1 MLAPADLTIP
11 EPGSTTARDV
21 LSRAI
26 RRALDDLRHLPEAH
40 AASEAGRAEYRAF
53 RRVLARLLREDA
65 GAVAS
70 LLRHPTV
77 AVFVRCLR
85 DRDPGEETD
94 RWLGELVASALLEL
108 AAGGALPEDV
118 RVTRL
123 PAELLCL
130 PTRLRLRVPAGTR
143 AATFRAGSVTLHG
156 EGGDR
161 QVALDGDAPELDRPY
176 HEIEGGVVL
185 ARADNNPLS
194 MLEAH
199 PDKLGNAIDLGGKSA
214 EDWVAALREA
224 FGLIEAHLPDLHREL
239 LLYIQQIVP
248 VGFDEQAHL
257 SASYLEDIGTIY
269 LTLHPQPMTMAE
281 AVIHELSHNKLNA
294 LLELE
299 PLLDNAFSP
308 LYRSPVR
315 PDPRPLHGVLLA
327 VHAFLPVA
335 RLYERMT
342 EAGHPWARSPDFQR
356 RRREVEAKNREGAG
370 VLLEH
375 GQPTPAGRAVLDEIA
390 RWDAHFQ
397 GRGG

>member
-40 AASEAGRAEYRAF
+40 AGSPQARAEYRDF
-53 RRVLARLLREDA
+53 RRVVARLLREDA

-85 DRDPGEETD
+85 DRDPSAETD
-94 RWLGELVASALLEL
+94 GWLGQLVASALFEL
-108 AAGGALPEDV
+108 AAGGALPEAV

-123 PAELLCL
+123 PAELICL
-130 PTRLRLRVPAGTR
+130 PARLRLRVPEGTG
-143 AATFRAGSVTLHG
+143 AATFRAGAVTLHG
-156 EGGDR
+156 AHGDR
-161 QVALDGDAPELDRPY
+161 EVSLDGEGPELDRPY
-176 HEIEGGVVL
+176 HPIEGGLVL
-185 ARADNNPLS
+185 ALADNNPLA

-199 PDKLGNAIDLGGKSA
+199 PDKLGNAIDLGGKTA
-214 EDWVAALREA
+214 DEWVAALREA
-224 FGLIEAHLPDLHREL
+224 LGLIEEHVPDLHREL
-239 LLYIQQIVP
+239 LLYVQQIVP

-294 LLELE
+294 LLELA

-335 RLYERMT
+335 RLYERMR
-342 EAGHPWARSPDFQR
+342 EAGHPWASSPDFQR
-356 RRREVEAKNREGAG
+356 RRREVEAKNHEGAQ
-370 VLLEH
+370 VLLEN
-375 GQPTPAGRAVLDEIA
+375 GRPTPAGRAVLDEIA

-397 GRGG
+397 RLRD